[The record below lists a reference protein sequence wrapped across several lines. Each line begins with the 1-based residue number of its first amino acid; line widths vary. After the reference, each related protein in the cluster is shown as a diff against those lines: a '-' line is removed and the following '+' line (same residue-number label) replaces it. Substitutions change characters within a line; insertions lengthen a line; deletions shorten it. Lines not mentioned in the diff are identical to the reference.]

1 MKKFTVVLLAGILA
15 MGLAGCSLE
24 TEKAPEEQ
32 TSVSVAEENKD
43 METKPESDTQ
53 ADTGRKVGFHTLRSV
68 LDLMFPRQRHLKRL
82 AKIMDTR

>member
-32 TSVSVAEENKD
+32 DVCVCCRRKQGYGD
-43 METKPESDTQ
+43 K
-53 ADTGRKVGFHTLRSV
+53 TGIRYTG
-68 LDLMFPRQRHLKRL
+68 
-82 AKIMDTR
+82 

>member
-32 TSVSVAEENKD
+32 TSVSVA
-43 METKPESDTQ
+43 
-53 ADTGRKVGFHTLRSV
+53 
-68 LDLMFPRQRHLKRL
+68 
-82 AKIMDTR
+82 